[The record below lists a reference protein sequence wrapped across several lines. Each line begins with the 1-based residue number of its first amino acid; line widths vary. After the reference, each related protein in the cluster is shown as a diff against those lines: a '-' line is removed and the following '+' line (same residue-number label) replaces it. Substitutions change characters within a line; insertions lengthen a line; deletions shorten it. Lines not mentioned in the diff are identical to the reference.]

1 MSINSINRAI
11 PLPPPVPSVGSP
23 GMPGMPEA
31 GNVGGSSFKD
41 LLIDSIREVN
51 TMQQDAQTAVEQLS
65 TGEEVNM
72 AEVMTAVQKA
82 DMSFR
87 LMLQMRNKLVQAYN
101 EIRQIQI

>member
-1 MSINSINRAI
+1 MNINSLNGSI
-11 PLPPPVPSVGSP
+11 PLPPAPPTLSAPASP
-23 GMPGMPEA
+23 GTETADGA
-31 GNVGGSSFKD
+31 SFKN
-41 LLIDSIREVN
+41 LLVESIREVN
-51 TMQQDAQTAVEQLS
+51 TMQADAQKAVEQLS
-65 TGEEVNM
+65 TGEDVNM

>member
-1 MSINSINRAI
+1 MSINPLNGAI
-11 PLPPPVPSVGSP
+11 PLPPAAPTIGSP
-23 GMPGMPEA
+23 GALAA
-31 GNVGGSSFKD
+31 GDAGGASFKD
-41 LLIDSIREVN
+41 LLVESIREVN
-51 TMQQDAQTAVEQLS
+51 TMQQDAQKAVEQLS
-65 TGEEVNM
+65 TGEDVNM

>member
-1 MSINSINRAI
+1 MNMNSVNRAL
-11 PLPPPVPSVGSP
+11 PLPPPVPPLGSP
-23 GMPGMPEA
+23 GGQA
-31 GNVGGSSFKD
+31 TGSVGGSTFQE
-41 LLIDSIREVN
+41 LLVDSIREVN
-51 TMQQDAQTAVEQLS
+51 SLQQDAQTAVEQLS
-65 TGEEVNM
+65 TGEDVNM